1 MLKHFGL
8 TQIKRYVLASAFLLT
23 ACSNAPFQSPVRKS
37 KAADANASSDPSPR
51 GQGDSTSKP
60 VVKPSPPTSTTSTPP
75 TVPTTQGP
83 STGTVGKSAE
93 EIAAQQAKD
102 EAAKSQGAKDA
113 AHAALERV
121 PEGCTGKGSVTDK
134 DLVLFNGEDIKFDAN
149 SKSIALNQGWKIDG
163 YWGNGRIG
171 VEKKRNQSALFF
183 DNETFYHG
191 FDITPA
197 SENGKRKTFT
207 MKGFDV
213 YYDSSKSNAATFG
226 LRIIK
231 PGENEGAGDNEKRSW
246 FKLDAAGAGKD
257 ADMANAKI
265 DGGTCK
271 LTQFYTSKV
280 FLDQN
285 LVSNRFIWELMTN
298 WDPADKL
305 YVYKIVV
312 KDFRWK

>member
-1 MLKHFGL
+1 M
-8 TQIKRYVLASAFLLT
+8 TQS
-23 ACSNAPFQSPVRKS
+23 
-37 KAADANASSDPSPR
+37 
-51 GQGDSTSKP
+51 
-60 VVKPSPPTSTTSTPP
+60 
-75 TVPTTQGP
+75 P
-83 STGTVGKSAE
+83 STGTVEKSAE
-93 EIAAQQAKD
+93 EVAAQKAKDEAAQKAKD

-113 AHAALERV
+113 ALAALERV

-149 SKSIALNQGWKIDG
+149 SKSIALNRGWKIDG

-171 VEKKRNQSALFF
+171 VERKRNQSALFF

-213 YYDSSKSNAATFG
+213 YYDSSKSDASTFG

-257 ADMANAKI
+257 ADVAKATI
-265 DGGTCK
+265 DGGNCK
-271 LTQFYTSKV
+271 LTQFYTTKV

-298 WDPADKL
+298 WNPADKL

-312 KDFRWK
+312 KDFQWK